1 MPPGASLWTPWCLRI
16 RATTPASWRTN
27 TAAST
32 IPTSS
37 MSWVRGWRQEEELG
51 GRSRDAEST
60 AWQPCSLRGGVR
72 MLWHLLA
79 PSPSFFT
86 PPFSHPSVELGGS
99 AVPQVHCTGESAV
112 ESLLQEVTGIVVVN
126 LA

>member
-1 MPPGASLWTPWCLRI
+1 
-16 RATTPASWRTN
+16 
-27 TAAST
+27 
-32 IPTSS
+32 
-37 MSWVRGWRQEEELG
+37 
-51 GRSRDAEST
+51 
-60 AWQPCSLRGGVR
+60 

-86 PPFSHPSVELGGS
+86 PRFSHPSVELGGS